1 MIEADEHKAEI
12 PVVIRARREADL
24 QAVTAIKNMPRA
36 RWGTLS
42 LPFHSEARA
51 AKRMA
56 ENKDGLVTLLVACVE
71 GVVVG
76 EAALIRNK
84 QPRLGHAASIGIMLH
99 DDWHGK
105 GIGTKLF
112 AAILDLADNW
122 LGLRRLELDV
132 YTDNAPA
139 IALYKKFGFAI
150 EALERRDAFRD
161 GAYVDSYAMARLR
174 GDLPRDEAPYP
185 PVAKRAERADFTLR
199 AAEPGDLDAITD
211 IMNQPAVR
219 HGTLATPFTAPE
231 ALNHLAEPAEP
242 ATRGIVA
249 VVKGA
254 AVGIGV
260 LQPFAGRK
268 AHMGY
273 ISLLAVHDE
282 WHGHGIGG
290 ALLTALLD
298 LADNWLNL
306 KRVTLSAMADNAPAI
321 KLYERF
327 GFVTEGIRR
336 ADVFRAG
343 AFVDS
348 CAMARLRD

>member
-1 MIEADEHKAEI
+1 MSEADEHKADT
-12 PVVIRARREADL
+12 PVVIRARRESDL
-24 QAVTAIKNMPRA
+24 QAVTAIHNMPRA

-42 LPFHSEARA
+42 TPFTSEARQ

-56 ENKDGLVTLLVACVE
+56 ENQDGLVTLLVVCVD

-84 QPRLGHAASIGIMLH
+84 QPRLSHAASIGIMLH
-99 DDWHGK
+99 DDWQGR
-105 GIGTKLF
+105 GIGSKLF
-112 AAILDLADNW
+112 AAILDVADNW

-139 IALYKKFGFAI
+139 IALYKKFGFQI
-150 EALERRDAFRD
+150 EALERQDAFRD
-161 GAYVDSYAMARLR
+161 GTYADSYAMARLR

-185 PVAKRAERADFTLR
+185 QAGVRAERAEFTLR
-199 AAEPGDLDAITD
+199 AAEITDLDAITEM
-211 IMNQPAVR
+211 MNQPAVR
-219 HGTLATPFTAPE
+219 HGTLATPFTTPE
-231 ALNHLAEPAEP
+231 ALKHLADPAEP
-242 ATRGIVA
+242 ATRSIVA
-249 VVKGA
+249 VVEGA
-254 AVGIGV
+254 AVGIGI

-273 ISLLAVHDE
+273 ISLLAVHDA
-282 WHGHGIGG
+282 WQGHGIGG
-290 ALLTALLD
+290 ALLAALLD

-306 KRVTLSAMADNAPAI
+306 QRVTLSAMADNAPAI

-327 GFVTEGIRR
+327 GFATEGIRR

-348 CAMARLRD
+348 CAMARLRG